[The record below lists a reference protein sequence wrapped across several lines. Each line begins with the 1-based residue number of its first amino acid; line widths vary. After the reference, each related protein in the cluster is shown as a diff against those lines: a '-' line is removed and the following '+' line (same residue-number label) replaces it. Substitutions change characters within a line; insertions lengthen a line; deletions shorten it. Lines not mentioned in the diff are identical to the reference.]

1 MRKRDVVIGGLLLAA
16 AIWWLTRPAP
26 PLPGPPPS
34 MPIAAVA
41 PRTSAEARG
50 LPTLAPM
57 LRRILPAVVSVIVL
71 TQEPAEN
78 DPRDGHSY
86 MRRLFGAESQ
96 PQRQA
101 LGAGSG
107 VIIDAKRGLIVTNS
121 HVVRNAEQI
130 AIALSDGRRFR
141 ARLVGSDPQ
150 TDIAVLRI
158 AASDLSAM
166 PLGNSSSLEIGDYVV
181 AIGNPFGL
189 GQTATLGIVSAL
201 GRAGLGIE
209 GYEDFIQT
217 DAAINPGNSGGALA
231 DLQGR
236 LVGINTAI
244 VGKSGGSVGI
254 GFAIPIAITRNVANQ
269 LIRFGR
275 VTRSAIGI
283 VASDHPADMPEALQ
297 GETPEG
303 AMIRRVRSESPAA
316 RAGIEPGDVVL
327 AVDGGRIASAAEL
340 RARVALTPPGKS
352 LEIDL
357 LRNGRHVTTRVV
369 TARAGP

>member
-1 MRKRDVVIGGLLLAA
+1 MRKRDVVIGGLLLAT

-34 MPIAAVA
+34 MPIAAIA

-57 LRRILPAVVSVIVL
+57 LRRILPAVVNVIVL
-71 TQEPAEN
+71 TEGPAGN

-86 MRRLFGAESQ
+86 MRQLSGEGWQRE
-96 PQRQA
+96 PQA
-101 LGAGSG
+101 VAAGSG
-107 VIIDAKRGLIVTNS
+107 VIIDAKRGLVLTNS

-130 AIALSDGRRFR
+130 AIALSDGRRVR

-150 TDIAVLRI
+150 TDIAVLQI
-158 AASDLSAM
+158 AAPDLTAM

-181 AIGNPFGL
+181 AVGNPFGL

-217 DAAINPGNSGGALA
+217 DAAINPGNSGGALV

-254 GFAIPIAITRNVANQ
+254 GFAIPTDMAREVANQ
-269 LIRFGR
+269 LVRFGR
-275 VTRSAIGI
+275 VTRSTIGI
-283 VASDHPADMPEALQ
+283 VAADHPADMPEAQ
-297 GETPEG
+297 QDETPEG
-303 AMIRRVRSESPAA
+303 AMVRRVGSESPAA
-316 RAGIEPGDVVL
+316 RTGIEPGDVIL
-327 AVDGGRIASAAEL
+327 AIDGGRIASAAQL
-340 RARVALTPPGKS
+340 RARVALTPPGKT

-357 LRNGRHVTTRVV
+357 LRNGRHISTTVV
-369 TARAGP
+369 TARADP